1 MRHGSIVTWKRMD
14 HPPRP
19 RAEVPGSSR
28 EAASYVAQGA
38 AVLRKPWVCGRF
50 LFLFPIQ
57 PGLTPRAE
65 VTSSREHGGRRH
77 PVPLCVS
84 FDAAHHAGMTLGQG
98 ASERGLEEEKS
109 KNARK
114 PRVRGVPLTLGYI
127 RRRSRGLV
135 PALPREAGEDS
146 PFFSM

>member
-98 ASERGLEEEKS
+98 ASERGLEEEKIKKCPQTQGS
-109 KNARK
+109 RSTAHPGLKRT
-114 PRVRGVPLTLGYI
+114 PL
-127 RRRSRGLV
+127 RGLM
-135 PALPREAGEDS
+135 PALPRGAVEGS
-146 PFFSM
+146 PLFSM